1 MSDTEALSAEPTDPT
16 ASLLPA
22 AADNARTAAATS
34 AAATSAAAT
43 PAAATPDTS
52 VTSHANVPSAAPA
65 TTAPRIRW
73 AAIVWGLLFAGI
85 ASALLW
91 VVTDVGNRDAA
102 SVWLKTVSPA
112 TRGFVVLLVIGGLLL
127 VAGLAS
133 LLRRLTSRRS

>member
-1 MSDTEALSAEPTDPT
+1 MSDTEALSAEPTDP
-16 ASLLPA
+16 AAPLLPA
-22 AADNARTAAATS
+22 
-34 AAATSAAAT
+34 
-43 PAAATPDTS
+43 
-52 VTSHANVPSAAPA
+52 
-65 TTAPRIRW
+65 APRIRW

-112 TRGFVVLLVIGGLLL
+112 TLVLVILLVVGGLLL

-133 LLRRLTSRRS
+133 LLRRITSGRS

>member
-16 ASLLPA
+16 APLLPA
-22 AADNARTAAATS
+22 AADSARTT
-34 AAATSAAAT
+34 AAT
-43 PAAATPDTS
+43 PAATATPAAIATPDTP
-52 VTSHANVPSAAPA
+52 VMNAALGTSAAPA
-65 TTAPRIRW
+65 PTAPRIRW

-102 SVWLKTVSPA
+102 SLWLKTVSPA
-112 TRGFVVLLVIGGLLL
+112 TLVLVILLVVGGLLL

-133 LLRRLTSRRS
+133 LLRRITSGRS